1 MNTPKLNLN
10 DLEYFFEDYK
20 REIPILVLI
29 KIIFS
34 YGIYIFVWIYKMNQQ
49 LERVDEMAPDS
60 RRGFFILFLIPIV
73 IFVISIVIEKLF
85 QLPNYTIATYNAIFW
100 SINIF
105 LSLKYI
111 YDFCESFGKWTGS
124 NGLFWYLVIY
134 PGYFS
139 VILYFL
145 DFLYVLPLLFFTII
159 AIPSM
164 QGFLNIKEIKFRAMF
179 ERDQF
184 NKKSRVQI

>member
-34 YGIYIFVWIYKMNQQ
+34 FGIYIFVWIYKMNQQ